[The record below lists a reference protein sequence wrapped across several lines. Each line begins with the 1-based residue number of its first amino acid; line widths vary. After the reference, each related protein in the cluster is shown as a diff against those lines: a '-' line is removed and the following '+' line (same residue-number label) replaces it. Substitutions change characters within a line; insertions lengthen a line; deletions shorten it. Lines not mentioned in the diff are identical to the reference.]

1 MAFCR
6 LKGYVLGLKRACFRN
21 KDRCVLQSIN
31 TLAELISTPHDE
43 GFEAEQQN
51 TKLFY
56 YRLITRHNVA

>member
-6 LKGYVLGLKRACFRN
+6 LKGYVLGLKRARFRN

-31 TLAELISTPHDE
+31 TLAELISTPSDK
-43 GFEAEQQN
+43 GFEVEQQN
-51 TKLFY
+51 TNLFY